1 MMRRNLL
8 TRLTGKRILVTV
20 VLTFLAAFLRVWPL
34 EALETRAPW
43 LTFYPTVMLAAIYGG
58 IGSGLAATALSCVI
72 IAYGW
77 PLLIDQPYLVA
88 GADWLGMAVFTLTC
102 TMISAVAE
110 AMRQSNLLAKQA
122 QEKAQAANAA
132 KTAFLANMS
141 HELRTPLSAILG
153 YSELLQSEPAMPPKC
168 VQYLSTINRSGAHLL
183 SLINDVLDIAKIES
197 KKMTL
202 LLTTFQLP
210 ELLADI
216 EKLLR
221 VRAEGKN
228 LKLDF
233 IGMETLPRFVIG
245 DPTKLR
251 IVLINLIANA
261 IKYTEQGGIC
271 VAFSSNNTGNDEFHL
286 TVSVDD
292 TGIGIAESEQGQLFQ
307 FFSQTESG
315 RRSQSGTGL
324 GLAIS
329 QEYVGMMGGKIHLSS
344 QLGKGSRF
352 FFTIILQEVSE
363 AESAAHQPAR
373 RVIGIKQNASVPRIL
388 VAEDTADSRE
398 LLVEMLKSARFDVH
412 AVCNGKAAVEQVPLF
427 QPQFIWMDIRMPV
440 MDGLEA
446 TRIIKAMPQGKNIKI
461 VALSAHVFES
471 ERDSI
476 MTAGCDGFVAKPFCE
491 RILFQTM
498 GQLLGL
504 EYVYAEDNVF
514 LQQSAATSGS
524 ACKQPTEL
532 PERFVGEL
540 YDAVLK
546 LDTERTN
553 QIIQSIRKENPEVA
567 ATLEKMT
574 TNLEY
579 SKLLEMIRQ
588 RTN

>member
-1 MMRRNLL
+1 MLRRNLL
-8 TRLTGKRILVTV
+8 TTLTGKRILVTV
-20 VLTFLAAFLRVWPL
+20 ALTFSAAFLRVWPL

-58 IGSGLAATALSCVI
+58 IGAGLAATALSCVI

-77 PLLIDQPYLVA
+77 PLLIEQPYLVA

-102 TMISAVAE
+102 TMISVVAE

-132 KTAFLANMS
+132 KSAFLANMS

-153 YSELLQSEPAMPPKC
+153 YSELLQSESAIPPKC

-202 LLTTFQLP
+202 LLTTFHLP
-210 ELLADI
+210 DLLADV
-216 EKLLR
+216 EELFK
-221 VRAEGKN
+221 VRTEDKN

-233 IGMETLPRFVIG
+233 IGLDKLPRFVIG
-245 DPTKLR
+245 DSTKLR
-251 IVLINLIANA
+251 VVLINLIGNA
-261 IKYTEQGGIC
+261 VKYTDYGGIC
-271 VAFSSNNTGNDEFHL
+271 VVFSARNTGQDEFHL

-292 TGIGIAESEQGQLFQ
+292 TGIGIAENEQGELFR

-329 QEYVGMMGGKIHLSS
+329 QEYVGMMGGKIILSS
-344 QLGKGSRF
+344 QIGKGSSF
-352 FFTIILQEVSE
+352 VFTISLRKVSE
-363 AESAAHQPAR
+363 AELSIQQPAR
-373 RVIGIKQNASVPRIL
+373 RVIGIKQNASIPRIL

-398 LLVEMLKSARFDVH
+398 LLVVMLNSVGFEVH

-427 QPQFIWMDIRMPV
+427 QPQLIWMDIRMPV

-446 TRIIKAMPQGKNIKI
+446 TRIIKAMPHGKDIKI

-476 MTAGCDGFVAKPFCE
+476 MAAGCDGFVAKPFRE
-491 RILFQTM
+491 RTLFQTM

-504 EYVYAEDNVF
+504 EYVYAEGDDF
-514 LQQSAATSGS
+514 SERSAAIANGT
-524 ACKQPTEL
+524 CKQPTEL

-546 LDTERTN
+546 LDMEKTD
-553 QIIQSIRKENPEVA
+553 QIINRIRLENPNLA
-567 ATLEKMT
+567 AFLEKKT
-574 TNLEY
+574 ANLEY

-588 RTN
+588 QMK